1 MTLKIGYDLFAG
13 ASQAG
18 TDSGVPGVLQI
29 ETAKALAYRVKVQ
42 RASDSYYW
50 NETSGAF
57 QSGAVAEA
65 DELLV
70 PGSDGLHPGA
80 IRRLAMRLPKEC
92 IDGITSAGFTVTA
105 YAAGDTPSSAGV
117 DMTLEFQ
124 P

>member
-18 TDSGVPGVLQI
+18 TNSGVPGVIQI
-29 ETAKALAYRVKVQ
+29 ETAKALAYRLKVQ

-50 NETSGAF
+50 NATSGAF

-65 DELLV
+65 DEILV
-70 PGSDGLHPGA
+70 PGSNELRPGA
-80 IRRLAMRLPKEC
+80 IRRLMCRLPAEC
-92 IDGITSAGFTVTA
+92 IAGITAAGFTVTA

>member
-18 TDSGVPGVLQI
+18 TNSGVPGVLQL
-29 ETAKALAYRVKVQ
+29 ETAKALAYRIRLV

-50 NETSGAF
+50 NETTGAF
-57 QSGAVAEA
+57 QAGATAEA
-65 DELLV
+65 DELLI
-70 PGSDGLHPGA
+70 PGSDGLRPGA
-80 IRRLAMRLPKEC
+80 IRRLAMRLPKEA
-92 IDGITSAGFTVTA
+92 IDDITAAGFTVTA